1 MSANRILDLSADP
14 ARLSTRDNQL
24 IIELEN
30 LAPATIPLVDL
41 AAVVIAHQQIRL
53 TSGALSQMANAGCS
67 VIVCDRANRPV
78 GMCLPLA
85 GHGRQ
90 VPRFRAQAT
99 ASVPL
104 RKRLWR
110 QLIRAKILAQAAAL
124 QAVRGEDCG
133 LRALIPL
140 VRSGD
145 PANIE
150 ARAARRYWRAAFG
163 ESFRRDHEAED
174 ANRYLNYG
182 YAILRA
188 IVARSVCAAGLHPT
202 LGIHHHHQDNAFCLA
217 DDLLEP
223 FRPLVDR
230 VAVEIVDRRG
240 AQAPLEPG
248 LKREILLCLT
258 GRVLINGEQRTVFE
272 ATERLAVSLSDVFL
286 GKRKTL
292 DLPESM
298 TPIPF

>member
-1 MSANRILDLSADP
+1 
-14 ARLSTRDNQL
+14 
-24 IIELEN
+24 
-30 LAPATIPLVDL
+30 
-41 AAVVIAHQQIRL
+41 
-53 TSGALSQMANAGCS
+53 LSQMANAGCS

-78 GMCLPLA
+78 GMYLPLA

-90 VPRFRAQAT
+90 VPRFRAQAS

-110 QLIRAKILAQAAAL
+110 QLVRAKIAAQAAAL
-124 QAVRGEDCG
+124 RSVRGDDYG
-133 LRALIPL
+133 LGALVPL

-150 ARAARRYWRAAFG
+150 ARAARRYWQAVFG
-163 ESFRRDHEAED
+163 ESFRRDHDAED

-182 YAILRA
+182 YAVLRA
-188 IVARSVCAAGLHPT
+188 VVARSVCAAGLHPT
-202 LGIHHHHQDNAFCLA
+202 LGIHHHHQENAFCLA

-230 VAVEIVDRRG
+230 VAVEIADRRG
-240 AQAPLEPG
+240 AHAPLEPG
-248 LKREILLCLT
+248 LKREILFALT
-258 GRVLINGEQRTVFE
+258 GRVLVDGEQRTVFE
-272 ATERLAVSLSDVFL
+272 ATERLAVSLSDVFM

-292 DLPESM
+292 ELPESLE
-298 TPIPF
+298 PIPF